1 MRRIGLLC
9 LTLTAVATA
18 ATTAIAA
25 PPVTEASAAAKEK
38 PSPFVEMFV
47 AGVVPSPDGNTL
59 VLVNPDEQVL
69 LPLGIGM
76 SEALSIHGRLEKH
89 TFDRPMTHDL
99 LDKIVKDLGGEIVRV
114 QIDDLKDDVFVGT
127 VFIKT
132 KGKVMQFDA
141 RPSDAVALA
150 LGSRVPIYVA
160 RPVVDRAA
168 IHPGDLD
175 KDGPAPPSSSSSP
188 AVTSPPAPR
197 GVLSL

>member
-1 MRRIGLLC
+1 MQKILLGAIVC
-9 LTLTAVATA
+9 LFSVAALADPPTGPMAHAMA
-18 ATTAIAA
+18 ASSKT
-25 PPVTEASAAAKEK
+25 
-38 PSPFVEMFV
+38 SPFLEMFV
-47 AGVVPSPDGNTL
+47 AGVVPSADGNTL

-69 LPLGIGM
+69 LPLGIGLT
-76 SEALSIHGRLEKH
+76 EALSIHGRLEKRA
-89 TFDRPMTHDL
+89 FDRPMTHDL
-99 LDKIVKDLGGEIVRV
+99 LDHIVKELGGEIVRV
-114 QIDDLKDDVFVGT
+114 EIDDVKDDVFVGT

-132 KGKVMQFDA
+132 QGKVMQFDA

-175 KDGPAPPSSSSSP
+175 NAPSPAPASSQ
-188 AVTSPPAPR
+188 VH